1 MKSLPVPMPSLINS
15 RFHLAL
21 GVTTLLL
28 SSGCMNTDKTPAE
41 TKALVTVIPGSWSEG
56 KTESRTYP
64 LSIGSNGLG
73 FIQCPTN
80 TVMIGRQHAGD
91 ENGSTKHLCA
101 SLVQN
106 GKPVEVT
113 PPAGDSFT
121 GKIEVESANHRYECP
136 HPTIMTGRGHYHD
149 ENGPTWYMCGIAK
162 GGAFDDD
169 ELEPANRVWTGDI
182 KESGSDYTCPT
193 GQVMTGRGHRGDE
206 NGWTIY
212 QCATLY

>member
-1 MKSLPVPMPSLINS
+1 MKRLPVRMPSIINNH
-15 RFHLAL
+15 FHLAL
-21 GVTTLLL
+21 WITTLLL
-28 SSGCMNTDKTPAE
+28 SGCMNTDNTPAE
-41 TKALVTVIPGSWSEG
+41 TKAPVTVTPGSWSQG

-73 FIQCPTN
+73 FIQCPAN

-91 ENGSTKHLCA
+91 ENGPTKHLCA

-106 GKPVEVT
+106 GKAVEVT

-121 GKIEVESANHRYECP
+121 GKIEDESRDHRYECP
-136 HPTIMTGRGHYHD
+136 PPTIMTGRGHYHD
-149 ENGPTWYMCGIAK
+149 EKGPTWYMCGTAK
-162 GGAFDDD
+162 GGAFGDT
-169 ELEPANRVWTGDI
+169 LQPANRVWTGDI
-182 KESGSDYTCPT
+182 KESESNYTCPA